1 MMNGK
6 QKQRPALQVLAAA
19 AVATASV
26 LSAGAATAQT
36 AADLSAAQIED
47 LVRRSY
53 QYVAMFNVN
62 NKFAMDPSNPSS
74 TGGWNRLDAQTE
86 LLDHTMKSI
95 ARPNNDTLYATAMID
110 VTAEPVILEIPA
122 FDTGYA
128 SLMVTGYD
136 HYVNIP
142 LSTTKGDFSEAM
154 TMLFYSDRTPGYD
167 GEEIEGVDRYFEAT
181 GDFLSAVFRI
191 MPHSNDPERLQRNV
205 AAFGELDVM
214 PLSEFRDDA
223 PRPRRFVNWS
233 MPRGIERRLDAR
245 RDDARFPEFGLTD
258 FDIYENNFT
267 EVMQF
272 VANHTTFDPENELD
286 QAFLQALEPLG
297 IVPGKAHDPKSYAE
311 IDGEV
316 LRTVAEAVV
325 RGQLDIALDPDAAS
339 RIAGEMFKPKG
350 EMSLDALLFQ
360 SVIGPIGQP
369 AAEVVY
375 SQIQSADGGAM
386 NANRDYVLRMDA
398 DDLPPAKAF
407 WSFTLYDTEN
417 GFFMPNDRR
426 KYSVGENGGFKLN
439 DEGGI
444 EIHVAETQPEG
455 VPEEN
460 WLPLKRG
467 DYDIDL
473 QLRLYAPDLEAYRT
487 WSPPVAQAVN

>member
-6 QKQRPALQVLAAA
+6 QGQRPALQVLAAA
-19 AVATASV
+19 AVAGASV
-26 LSAGAATAQT
+26 LSGGASAAQT

-62 NKFAMDPSNPSS
+62 NKFAMEPANPSN
-74 TGGWNRLDAQTE
+74 TGGWNRLNAQTD
-86 LLDHTMKSI
+86 LLDHTMRSI

-142 LSTTKGDFSEAM
+142 LSTTKGDFSEPM
-154 TMLFYSDRTPGYD
+154 TMLFYSARTPGYD
-167 GEEIEGVDRYFEAT
+167 GEEIEGVDNYFEAT

-191 MPHSNDPERLQRNV
+191 MPHSNDPERLQRNI
-205 AAFGELDVM
+205 AAFGGLDVM

-223 PRPRRFVNWS
+223 SRPQRFVNWS

-258 FDIYENNFT
+258 LDIYENNFP

-272 VANHTTFDPENELD
+272 VVNHTTFDRDNELD
-286 QAFLQALEPLG
+286 QALLAALEPLG
-297 IVPGKAHDPKSYAE
+297 IVPGKAYDPTSYAG

-325 RGQLDIALDPDAAS
+325 KEQLDIALDPDAS
-339 RIAGEMFKPKG
+339 SKIAAEMFKPKG

-369 AAEVVY
+369 AAEVIY
-375 SQIQSADGGAM
+375 SQIVSADGGAM
-386 NANRDYVLRMDA
+386 NANRDYVVRMDA
-398 DDLPPAKAF
+398 EELPPAKAF

-426 KYSVGENGGFKLN
+426 NFMLERGKLHTEDDKLVIYVQH
-439 DEGGI
+439 DEP
-444 EIHVAETQPEG
+444 TDPKQRQ
-455 VPEEN
+455 N
-460 WLPLKRG
+460 WLPAPKDGFRFTARFYGAATPLI
-467 DYDIDL
+467 DASYDMPGVVRVD
-473 QLRLYAPDLEAYRT
+473 
-487 WSPPVAQAVN
+487 

>member
-1 MMNGK
+1 MLKNAWLGTIF
-6 QKQRPALQVLAAA
+6 AVGLGLQAGVAA
-19 AVATASV
+19 
-26 LSAGAATAQT
+26 AQT
-36 AADLSAAQIED
+36 AVDLSAAQIED

-53 QYVAMFNVN
+53 QYVAMYNVN
-62 NKFAMDPSNPSS
+62 NKFAMEPSNPSN
-74 TGGWNRLDAQTE
+74 TGGWNRLDTQTA
-86 LLDHTMKSI
+86 LLDHTMRSI
-95 ARPNNDTLYATAMID
+95 ARPNNDTLYATVMID

-142 LSTTKGDFSEAM
+142 LSTTKGDFSEPM
-154 TMLFYSDRTPGYD
+154 TMLFYSARTPGYD
-167 GEEIEGVDRYFEAT
+167 GEEIDGVDDYFEAT

-191 MPHSNDPERLQRNV
+191 MPHSNDPERLQRNI
-205 AAFGELDVM
+205 AAFGGLDVM

-223 PRPRRFVNWS
+223 PRPQRFVNWS

-258 FDIYENNFT
+258 LDIYENNFP

-272 VANHTTFDPENELD
+272 VANHTTFDRDNEFD
-286 QAFLQALEPLG
+286 QAFLAALEPLG
-297 IVPGKAHDPKSYAE
+297 IVPGRAYDPTSYAG

-325 RGQLDIALDPDAAS
+325 KEQLDIALDPDAS
-339 RIAGEMFKPKG
+339 SKIAAEMFKPKG

-369 AAEVVY
+369 AAEVIY
-375 SQIQSADGGAM
+375 SQIVSADGGAM
-386 NANRDYVLRMDA
+386 NANRDYVVRMDA
-398 DDLPPAKAF
+398 EELPPAKAF

-439 DEGGI
+439 EDGGI
-444 EIHVAETQPEG
+444 EIHIAEVQPEG

-460 WLPLKRG
+460 WLPLRRG

-473 QLRLYAPDLEAYRT
+473 TLRLYAPDLDAYRAWT
-487 WSPPVAQAVN
+487 APVAEVVN

>member
-1 MMNGK
+1 
-6 QKQRPALQVLAAA
+6 
-19 AVATASV
+19 
-26 LSAGAATAQT
+26 
-36 AADLSAAQIED
+36 
-47 LVRRSY
+47 
-53 QYVAMFNVN
+53 MFNVN
-62 NKFAMDPSNPSS
+62 NKFAMEPANPSN
-74 TGGWNRLDAQTE
+74 TGGWNRLNTQTE
-86 LLDHTMKSI
+86 LLDHTMRSI

-142 LSTTKGDFSEAM
+142 LSTTKGDFSEAT

-167 GEEIEGVDRYFEAT
+167 GEEIEGVDNYFEAT

-191 MPHSNDPERLQRNV
+191 MPHSNDPERLQRNL
-205 AAFGELDVM
+205 AAFEELDVM
-214 PLSEFRDDA
+214 PLSEYMGDDGRA
-223 PRPRRFVNWS
+223 RRFVNWS

-258 FDIYENNFT
+258 LDIYENNFP

-272 VANHTTFDPENELD
+272 VANHTTFDPENDLD
-286 QAFLQALEPLG
+286 QAFLAALEPLG
-297 IVPGKAHDPKSYAE
+297 IVPGKAYDPTSYAE
-311 IDGEV
+311 INGEV

-325 RGQLDIALDPDAAS
+325 RQQLDIALDPDAS
-339 RIAGEMFKPKG
+339 SSIAMEMFKPKG

-369 AAEVVY
+369 ATEVIY
-375 SQIQSADGGAM
+375 SQIVSADGGAM
-386 NANRDYVLRMDA
+386 NANRDYVVRMDA
-398 DDLPPAKAF
+398 EELPPAKAF

-439 DEGGI
+439 EDGGI
-444 EIHVAETQPEG
+444 EIHIAEVQPEG

-460 WLPLKRG
+460 WLPLRRG

-473 QLRLYAPDLEAYRT
+473 TLRLYAPDLDAYRAWT
-487 WSPPVAQAVN
+487 APVAEVVN